1 MLKDSIEVKYCLIR
15 VILVRSLKHFFRNAL
30 RQTNNMHVSQAVSHL
45 LNCVFARKHILA
57 QLNESEECEDRQ
69 EVNEPVKKKKKKKNK
84 E

>member
-1 MLKDSIEVKYCLIR
+1 
-15 VILVRSLKHFFRNAL
+15 
-30 RQTNNMHVSQAVSHL
+30 MHVSQAVSHL